1 MKEGRPARPDAPP
14 MPWGGACFTI
24 YALPGLKKIGFG
36 QVPLPPMEGE
46 VLEHYF
52 EHGGYRR
59 WGYAPPFI
67 AHDRLY
73 VRNNEA
79 LYCFGKK

>member
-1 MKEGRPARPDAPP
+1 
-14 MPWGGACFTI
+14 
-24 YALPGLKKIGFG
+24 
-36 QVPLPPMEGE
+36 MEGE